1 MCILEGTGSQNCFQK
16 QKCQACKPVS
26 WVIAQSVLSWKRRA
40 KGCVPSNCTP
50 PGIVWAPCGGEW
62 EGVTGLPEGRGSR
75 GRRSWPSA
83 EHLPRAPLGCASGVS
98 AKKLPLGLRSLH
110 LHFQASCRLGLG
122 PRNRIGLAVRS
133 QPNLRGKGAA
143 SSPAL
148 ALFCVSAPLFE
159 WQCDST
165 NGSVGRASASS

>member
-1 MCILEGTGSQNCFQK
+1 M
-16 QKCQACKPVS
+16 
-26 WVIAQSVLSWKRRA
+26 
-40 KGCVPSNCTP
+40 
-50 PGIVWAPCGGEW
+50 
-62 EGVTGLPEGRGSR
+62 TGLPEGRGSR

-98 AKKLPLGLRSLH
+98 AKKPPLGLRSLH
-110 LHFQASCRLGLG
+110 LRFQASCRLVLG

-148 ALFCVSAPLFE
+148 ALFCVSAPLCE